1 MSRAD
6 RMVGGELVG
15 SELIGIDLMVDKL
28 TDG

>member
-15 SELIGIDLMVDKL
+15 SELIGIDLMVGKL

>member
-15 SELIGIDLMVDKL
+15 GELIGIDLMVGKL